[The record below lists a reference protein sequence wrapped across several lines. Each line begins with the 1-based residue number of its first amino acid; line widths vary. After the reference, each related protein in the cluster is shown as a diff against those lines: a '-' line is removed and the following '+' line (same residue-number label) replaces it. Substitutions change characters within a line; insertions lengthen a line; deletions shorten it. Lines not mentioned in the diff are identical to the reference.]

1 MDLSTWDFDLHL
13 LDQASLSKHVAYESV
28 DRFVTHTQMCQN
40 VSLSVS
46 RAHCHKMIKLRPPP
60 SHLSLLIFPIWLAI
74 TNDQVCRYFQQ
85 DGRLWEPKACPHA
98 CLEQARSVHDRDTF
112 GFEYHTWNTGCFQI
126 QCISQ
131 LRILRT
137 IVWRFPPESSRLCE
151 QTPRLLTKSHLFLGL
166 HRICWIYVIQQDRFN
181 QAFP

>member
-28 DRFVTHTQMCQN
+28 DRFVTHTRMCQN

-85 DGRLWEPKACPHA
+85 DGRLWELKACPHA
-98 CLEQARSVHDRDTF
+98 CLEQARSLPDRDTF
-112 GFEYHTWNTGCFQI
+112 GFEYHTWNRGCFQI

-131 LRILRT
+131 LWILRQPLFG
-137 IVWRFPPESSRLCE
+137 VF
-151 QTPRLLTKSHLFLGL
+151 LLSLLVCASKRHDFSQRATCFWAYTG
-166 HRICWIYVIQQDRFN
+166 YVGFM
-181 QAFP
+181 